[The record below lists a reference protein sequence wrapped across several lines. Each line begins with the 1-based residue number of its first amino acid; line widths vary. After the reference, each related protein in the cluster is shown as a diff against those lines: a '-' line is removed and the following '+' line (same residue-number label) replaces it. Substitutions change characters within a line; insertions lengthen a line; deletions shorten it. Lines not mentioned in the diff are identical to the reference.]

1 MESNADTE
9 ILGLWQKQAREEQMM
24 PLDEIRTKAE
34 RLDTKTRRWRVVTAV
49 LFILLLIKGAWQ
61 VWIQEEML
69 ERAGD
74 LLTIAALV
82 YIAYRY
88 RKQRL
93 AAPPVAL
100 GRTNCVDF
108 YRAEL
113 VRQRDLSKDSWGFLL
128 PFVPGMAL
136 ALFGGG
142 FEDRS
147 TSQLIALVAFGVALF
162 LGIAWWNAHTARRL
176 QNEIDALDAS

>member
-9 ILGLWQKQAREEQMM
+9 ILRLWQKQSREEQTI

-49 LFILLLIKGAWQ
+49 SFILLLIVESWQ
-61 VWIQEEML
+61 VWIQEEMV

-74 LLTIAALV
+74 LLTMAALV
-82 YIAYRY
+82 YIAYRF
-88 RKQRL
+88 RRHHL

-100 GRTNCVDF
+100 GRTNCAEF

-113 VRQRDLSKDSWGFLL
+113 VRQRDLSKDSWGYLL
-128 PFVPGMAL
+128 PFVPGVTL
-136 ALFGGG
+136 ALLG
-142 FEDRS
+142 RS
-147 TSQLIALVAFGVALF
+147 LQSRPTSHLIALVAFGVALF
-162 LGIAWWNAHTARRL
+162 LGVAWLNALTARRL
-176 QNEIDALDAS
+176 QRELDALDVT